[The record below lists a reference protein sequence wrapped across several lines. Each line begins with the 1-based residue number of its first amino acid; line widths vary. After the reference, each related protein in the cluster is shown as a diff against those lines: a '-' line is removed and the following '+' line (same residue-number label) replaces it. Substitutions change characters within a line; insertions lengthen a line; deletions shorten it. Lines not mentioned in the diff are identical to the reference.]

1 MGEKVD
7 LMNEGN
13 REQTGGKRR
22 VYGEHGAH
30 SGCIIGTRTHRY
42 HFPHSSGAAATLA
55 SLDMQSGPISSSV
68 CRKWHVPPEE
78 AQKQRQCPQPA
89 INHAFVSHCVCS
101 FGHTWI
107 MGSLVINSPPQKN
120 SFETTWNGICSPLQE
135 NINRCIHCTVFSPI
149 YCCEID
155 WKHKTN
161 SCSEVRAAFDSNHF
175 EVSDCF
181 LQVESLAAHQHHQI
195 QQQEDTML
203 SLLQRTQTCFLLH
216 GAFHMQIIE
225 DWRFK
230 MHLQWV
236 EIQLHTRFRPVYWF
250 HTDTKKPLSRNHHW
264 SVSVNIVPQI
274 FVLKS

>member
-7 LMNEGN
+7 LMNEEN

-22 VYGEHGAH
+22 VYGEQGAH

-107 MGSLVINSPPQKN
+107 MGSLVINSPPKKLI
-120 SFETTWNGICSPLQE
+120 WNYMEWNLFSSLGKYQSLHPL
-135 NINRCIHCTVFSPI
+135 
-149 YCCEID
+149 Y
-155 WKHKTN
+155 
-161 SCSEVRAAFDSNHF
+161 
-175 EVSDCF
+175 CF
-181 LQVESLAAHQHHQI
+181 LTNI
-195 QQQEDTML
+195 
-203 SLLQRTQTCFLLH
+203 LLWNWLKTQDKQLQWGACCFWFKPFRGVRLFPASGIPRSTPAPSNPTAGLVFYSMGHFICRSSRTEGSKCICNEWKYNCTLDLDQYIGFILTPRSH
-216 GAFHMQIIE
+216 
-225 DWRFK
+225 
-230 MHLQWV
+230 WV
-236 EIQLHTRFRPVYWF
+236 EIT
-250 HTDTKKPLSRNHHW
+250 TDLC
-264 SVSVNIVPQI
+264 Q
-274 FVLKS
+274 

>member
-7 LMNEGN
+7 LMNEEN

-22 VYGEHGAH
+22 VYGEQGVH

-107 MGSLVINSPPQKN
+107 MGSLVINSPPKKLI
-120 SFETTWNGICSPLQE
+120 WNYMEWNLFSSPGKYQSL
-135 NINRCIHCTVFSPI
+135 HPL
-149 YCCEID
+149 Y
-155 WKHKTN
+155 
-161 SCSEVRAAFDSNHF
+161 
-175 EVSDCF
+175 CF
-181 LQVESLAAHQHHQI
+181 LTNILLWNWLKTQDKQLQWGACCFWFKPFRGVRLHHQI

-236 EIQLHTRFRPVYWF
+236 EIQLHTWFRPVHWF

>member
-7 LMNEGN
+7 LMNEEN

-22 VYGEHGAH
+22 VYGEQGAH

-107 MGSLVINSPPQKN
+107 MGSLVINSPPQKTHLKLHGIEFVLLSRKISIVASIVLFSHQYIAVKLTEN
-120 SFETTWNGICSPLQE
+120 TRQTAAVRCVLLLIQTISRCQTVSCKWNPS
-135 NINRCIHCTVFSPI
+135 
-149 YCCEID
+149 
-155 WKHKTN
+155 
-161 SCSEVRAAFDSNHF
+161 
-175 EVSDCF
+175 
-181 LQVESLAAHQHHQI
+181 QHTSTI
-195 QQQEDTML
+195 KST
-203 SLLQRTQTCFLLH
+203 SRTCFLLH

-236 EIQLHTRFRPVYWF
+236 EIQLHTRFRPVHWF